1 MRKNIDIDE
10 KTLTKLKILSAFEGM
25 TVKGLM
31 ERAVTFF
38 IEQKEKERLGKL
50 TDEEKEDLGLL
61 LLMQQADRSD
71 TVSEEEVL
79 KELHR
84 KR

>member
-10 KTLTKLKILSAFEGM
+10 TTLTKLKLLSAFEGM

-31 ERAVTFF
+31 ERAVSYF
-38 IEQKEKERLGKL
+38 IEQKEKERLSKM
-50 TDEEKEDLGLL
+50 TDEEKQDLGLL
-61 LLMQQADRSD
+61 LLMQQADRSE
-71 TVSEEEVL
+71 TVSEDVIM
-79 KELHR
+79 KELQR

>member
-10 KTLTKLKILSAFEGM
+10 TTLTKLKILSAFEGM

-31 ERAVTFF
+31 ERAVSYF
-38 IEQKEKERLGKL
+38 IEQKEKERLGKM

-61 LLMQQADRSD
+61 LLMQQADRSE
-71 TVSEEEVL
+71 TVSEDEIM
-79 KELHR
+79 KELQR

>member
-10 KTLTKLKILSAFEGM
+10 TTLTKLKLLSAFEGM

-31 ERAVTFF
+31 ERAVSYF
-38 IEQKEKERLGKL
+38 IEQKEKERLSKM
-50 TDEEKEDLGLL
+50 TDEEKQDLGLL
-61 LLMQQADRSD
+61 LLMQQADRSE
-71 TVSEEEVL
+71 TVSEDEIM
-79 KELHR
+79 KELQR